1 MNAEICVAL
10 KSVKVTYNEKVEVVE
25 APSHQVDNF
34 LSQIRQVFEI
44 AESDI
49 IVLTTSD
56 GVKVSQ
62 QDHLTKI
69 LYAESNDREE
79 AGEDAEQPRFTIQV
93 VEVEHALYVLDEES
107 KYMDSKHH
115 EDPQNQPNESSSSDS
130 SDSEIDLLETI
141 SNRDELQDYLRS
153 QIRDHLAILGPAVFT
168 ELRQEFNAIQAE
180 TWQPQDSELM
190 ALSEHESISEAPDKN
205 VYYEANDEEE
215 EKREEVT

>member
-10 KSVKVTYNEKVEVVE
+10 KSVKVTYNAIVEVVE
-25 APSHQVDNF
+25 APSHQFDKF

-56 GVKVSQ
+56 GVKVNE

-69 LYAESNDREE
+69 LDAESNDRDE
-79 AGEDAEQPRFTIQV
+79 AGEDAEQPRFIIQ
-93 VEVEHALYVLDEES
+93 VEHALYVLDEES

-115 EDPQNQPNESSSSDS
+115 VDPQNQPNESSSSDS
-130 SDSEIDLLETI
+130 SDSEIDLLDTI

-190 ALSEHESISEAPDKN
+190 ALTEHESISEAPDKN
-205 VYYEANDEEE
+205 VYYEAND
-215 EKREEVT
+215 